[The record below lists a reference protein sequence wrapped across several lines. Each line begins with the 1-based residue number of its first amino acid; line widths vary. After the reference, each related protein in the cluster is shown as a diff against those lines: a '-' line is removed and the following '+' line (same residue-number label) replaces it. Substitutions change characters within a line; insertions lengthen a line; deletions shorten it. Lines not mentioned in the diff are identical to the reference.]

1 MADGWLQILVLFVV
15 GVIAAA
21 LNVVAGGG
29 SFLTL
34 PALIF
39 LGLPP
44 TVANGTNRV
53 GLLIQN
59 SGAVWNFTRRGF
71 TQKTW
76 LLLAAAPAVAGALLG
91 TWLAVQIGDRSFQR
105 ILAVIM
111 IAVSLWT
118 IWDPL
123 GHRSLADKLPAM
135 SRSRRA
141 AFVLAFFGIGVWAG
155 FIQAGVGFVIL
166 AATTWAG
173 LNLVSGN
180 ALKVLV
186 VLTLTPVAL
195 AIFAL
200 AGKVDWSMGFALG
213 LGTGVGGQIGVH
225 LTVLRGH
232 SWIKRVVMVVV
243 VIMAL
248 RLWFYP

>member
-15 GVIAAA
+15 GVGAAA

-53 GLLIQN
+53 GLLFQN
-59 SGAVWNFTRRGF
+59 TGAVWGFTRRGI
-71 TQKTW
+71 TQRSW
-76 LLLAAAPAVAGALLG
+76 LGLAAAPAVVGAVLG
-91 TWLAVQIGDRSFQR
+91 TWLAIQIGDRPFQR
-105 ILAVIM
+105 ILAILM
-111 IAVSLWT
+111 IVVSLWT
-118 IWDPL
+118 IWDPF
-123 GHRSLADKLPAM
+123 GQRPLADTLPEL
-135 SRSRRA
+135 SRA
-141 AFVLAFFGIGVWAG
+141 KMVTFVLAFFGIGVWAG

-166 AATTWAG
+166 AVTTWAG

-195 AIFAL
+195 VIFA
-200 AGKVDWSMGFALG
+200 ASGRVDWSMGLALG
-213 LGTGVGGQIGVH
+213 LGTGVGGQIGVR
-225 LTVLRGH
+225 LTVLKGH
-232 SWIKRVVMVVV
+232 AWTKRVVTVVV

>member
-15 GVIAAA
+15 GVGAAA

-53 GLLIQN
+53 GLLFQN
-59 SGAVWNFTRRGF
+59 SGAVWSFTRRGV
-71 TQKTW
+71 TQRAW
-76 LLLAAAPAVAGALLG
+76 LGLAAAPAVAGAILG
-91 TWLAVQIGDRSFQR
+91 TWLAIQIGDRSFQR
-105 ILAVIM
+105 ILAFIM
-111 IAVSLWT
+111 IVVSLWT

-123 GHRSLADKLPAM
+123 SRRPLADTLPEM
-135 SRSRRA
+135 SRGGTL
-141 AFVLAFFGIGVWAG
+141 AFGLAFFGIGVWAG

-195 AIFAL
+195 AIFA
-200 AGKVDWSMGFALG
+200 ASGKVDWSMGIALG
-213 LGTGVGGQIGVH
+213 LGTGVGGQIGVR

-232 SWIKRVVMVVV
+232 SWTKRVVTVVV
-243 VIMAL
+243 VILAL